1 MEAPAVEQPA
11 DVEDVDVP
19 TKQPEV
25 PKTVSPAPSKPKNTF
40 VTGQYGVKPTAS
52 MAAEKPV
59 SAGVKPVNLQPQ
71 KEEEPQLD
79 LSSVVEGATIYHK
92 SFGAGTVSKLDK
104 KQKHIRVTFE
114 VGEKTFIFPDAFEK
128 GFLRTEK

>member
-1 MEAPAVEQPA
+1 
-11 DVEDVDVP
+11 
-19 TKQPEV
+19 
-25 PKTVSPAPSKPKNTF
+25 
-40 VTGQYGVKPTAS
+40 
-52 MAAEKPV
+52 V